1 MLKNIYRWHR
11 LLSLIIALPLVLSA
25 GSGIM
30 HPIMTNIRPSVVT
43 QGLRPEPIDS
53 ARVLLALAT
62 TLDSGQIDSF
72 YRARLVHIDTN
83 WFYQVQRNQ
92 GDVPLY
98 ISARTGKVLPRGD
111 WLYAQYLARIFL
123 EGARS
128 AQRAGPSMGASTPTM
143 PDCCNAATASVLC
156 APGAKVKDEVRLA
169 DFDDEYNEVNRV
181 LPVYRVSFNR
191 PDGIRIYV
199 ETLQDR
205 FAFAVDNRRASF
217 NRVFEYI
224 HTYQWLDFLGKGRL
238 VVEFL
243 LIFTAF
249 LTTVLGVWIFFST
262 RSKKVKGNAYVSAR
276 RNHRYTAIVISLFT
290 AMFTFSGAYHAIY
303 KLKDTK
309 HYVAPTQ
316 ERFASGSLRIGLR
329 TLGSATGGAIAGF
342 RPVWL
347 EGKIYWQVMIGQ
359 RAALEGFRYIPN
371 GTGPA
376 LANGDSL
383 YAIDLAGRFSNRNA
397 GDIVSVRP
405 ITRFDDKYNFAD
417 KLLPVWE
424 VTYKDGVHPRYFIET
439 SSGRLSVRADDWD
452 IVEGYS
458 FALLHKHE
466 FLGWLGKPV
475 KDFSTVFWALA
486 QILLVALGLML
497 YFRSRQRRK
506 K

>member
-1 MLKNIYRWHR
+1 MALKNIYRWHR
-11 LLSLIIALPLVLSA
+11 RLSLIIALPLVLSA
-25 GSGIM
+25 GSGIL
-30 HPIMTNIRPSVVT
+30 HPIMTNIRPSMAT
-43 QGLRPEPIDS
+43 QALPTVPMDS
-53 ARVLLALAT
+53 ERVLLSIGAAL
-62 TLDSGQIDSF
+62 DRVGIDSI
-72 YRARLVHIDTN
+72 YRARVIHIDTN
-83 WFYQVQRNQ
+83 WFYQVQRSP
-92 GDVPLY
+92 GDIPLY

-111 WLYAQYLARIFL
+111 WLYAQHLARLFL
-123 EGARS
+123 EGAPR
-128 AQRAGPSMGASTPTM
+128 
-143 PDCCNAATASVLC
+143 DTAI
-156 APGAKVKDEVRLA
+156 AAKVKDEIRLTG
-169 DFDDEYNEVNRV
+169 FDDEYSEVNRV
-181 LPVYRVSFNR
+181 LPVYRVSFER
-191 PDGIRIYV
+191 PDGIRLYV

-217 NRVFEYI
+217 NRVFEYV

-238 VVEFL
+238 VAEFL
-243 LIFTAF
+243 FVFTAF

-290 AMFTFSGAYHAIY
+290 GMFTFSGAYHAIY
-303 KLKDTK
+303 KLRETD
-309 HYVAPTQ
+309 HYVAPARA
-316 ERFASGSLRIGLR
+316 RFATGALNMSPGMLER
-329 TLGSATGGAIAGF
+329 AVGGAIAGF
-342 RPVWL
+342 DPVWMS
-347 EGKIYWQVMIGQ
+347 GQVYWQVTRARSGQ
-359 RAALEGFRYIPN
+359 KLVRKDLMADKQAPLEGLRYIPD
-371 GTGPA
+371 GLLSGP
-376 LANGDSL
+376 ANGDSL

-424 VTYKDGVHPRYFIET
+424 VTYKDGVHPRYFVET

-475 KDFSTVFWALA
+475 KDFSTIFWALA

-497 YFRSRQRRK
+497 YFRSRQRSK